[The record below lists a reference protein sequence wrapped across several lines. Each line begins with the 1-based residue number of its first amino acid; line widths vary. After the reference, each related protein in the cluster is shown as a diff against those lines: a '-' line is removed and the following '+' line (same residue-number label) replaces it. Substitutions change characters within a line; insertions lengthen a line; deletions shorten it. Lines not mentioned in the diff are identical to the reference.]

1 MQATVPMV
9 DLKAPKGTAMQPKV
23 PMVDLKAQY
32 EPLKDEIHAALDAVM
47 ESSAFILGKA
57 VEDFEKAFAA
67 HHHAKHCVATSCG
80 TSAVHVALMTM
91 GVKAGDEVI
100 VPANTFIATAAAV
113 SHCGATPVFV
123 DMRAQDFCMDP
134 KRILAAIT
142 PRTKVVIPV
151 HLYGQPAEMDE
162 ICRIAQKHNL
172 KVLEDSCQAHD
183 AQYRG
188 KMVGTIG
195 EAAAFSFYPG
205 KNLGAYGEGG
215 ALLTNDD
222 EIARAAR
229 MLRDHGSA
237 KRYHHDIVGYNYRM
251 HGFQGAV
258 LGIKLKHLRDWT
270 DRRRWAAGE
279 YRKALAGANL
289 TLPIEKEHVRHAYH
303 LFVVRVKDR
312 AKAGAALTENGIAWG
327 IHYPIPVHL
336 TGAYAH
342 LGYKKG
348 DFPVTEAAADEILS
362 IPLYPELTDEIVARV
377 SSTLERACA

>member
-1 MQATVPMV
+1 MQQT
-9 DLKAPKGTAMQPKV
+9 V

-32 EPLKDEIHAALDAVM
+32 APLKNDIHAALDAVM

-67 HHHAKHCVATSCG
+67 HHQAKHCVATSCG
-80 TSAVHVALMTM
+80 TSALHVPLMAM

-100 VPANTFIATAAAV
+100 VPANTFIATAEAV

-123 DMRAQDFCMDP
+123 DVRAQDFCMDP
-134 KRILAAIT
+134 AKIEAAIT
-142 PRTKVVIPV
+142 PRTKVIIPV
-151 HLYGQPAEMDE
+151 HLYGQPAEMEE

-172 KVLEDSCQAHD
+172 KVLEDCCQAHD
-183 AQYRG
+183 AHYRG
-188 KMVGTIG
+188 KMVGTFG
-195 EAAAFSFYPG
+195 VAGAFSFYPG

-215 ALLTNDD
+215 ALVTNDD
-222 EIARAAR
+222 EMARVAR

-237 KRYHHDIVGYNYRM
+237 KRYHHDMVGYNYRM

-258 LGIKLKHLRDWT
+258 LGVKMKHLRDWT

-289 TLPIEKEHVRHAYH
+289 TLPIEKDHVRHVYH

-312 AKAGAALTENGIAWG
+312 AKAGAALTENGIGWG
-327 IHYPIPVHL
+327 IHYPIPLHL
-336 TGAYAH
+336 TQAYAS

-348 DFPVTEAAADEILS
+348 DFPVTEALADEILS
-362 IPLYPELTDEIVARV
+362 IPLYPELTEEIIARV
-377 SSTLERACA
+377 SSTLKQACA